1 VGLKNRR
8 PLCLLEIHT
17 AFISGKP
24 LETAPKGEKAGK
36 YSLENALMLKA
47 YAGMQTL
54 KEDANAK
61 MH

>member
-1 VGLKNRR
+1 MA
-8 PLCLLEIHT
+8 T
-17 AFISGKP
+17 FAFAGKP
-24 LETAPKGEKAGK
+24 LETAPTGQNHGK

-54 KEDANAK
+54 KENARAK

>member
-1 VGLKNRR
+1 
-8 PLCLLEIHT
+8 LLEIHT